1 MHFALTLPEL
11 IPHIAQHLDQTDL
24 AICLRVCREWQQ
36 SFIPSLYR
44 DVVLPPEPY
53 RINFQTHMPALRA
66 FQHYIYSLSFQ
77 INVATPIWSF
87 AGCVALRRL
96 HMSFGI
102 ATNIQSATTELPTF
116 LANNGRY
123 LTHLILER
131 FPRWTMHEVWTALAA
146 SCTNLQTVEL
156 WNSALDA
163 ENQPSLWKLCSN
175 VQHLVL
181 KNVFLFTNA
190 DSSALATVAFSRLR
204 SLDWVG
210 VEGVSLAFLCTDVF
224 PSATHLESFR
234 YSCHRQGRIENSHQ
248 IDSLCQGLPR
258 GSFWKNVHSL
268 MLDGILDT
276 EFAAILRHLS
286 VPLQSLHAS
295 CSGFG
300 GLAMGVMRERGHF
313 ATVQG
318 LHLTQTFVESQM
330 VQEILESCPLLEELA
345 APQLCGRDVERG
357 RAWGCR
363 WLKSL
368 SCQIV
373 LDDEDMARRQQATV
387 FERLSGLVLLKE
399 LHLRANFR
407 ASARPTLDF
416 RVEYGVDVLRT
427 LTKLTRLVLPTPQ
440 ILGAEDVEWMVAHWV
455 NLREIVGTLRATD
468 ACLEILRAH
477 RVVNPHD

>member
-11 IPHIAQHLDQTDL
+11 IPHIAQHLDQPDL
-24 AICLRVCREWQQ
+24 TICVRVCRVWHQ

-44 DVVLPPEPY
+44 DVVLPPEPH
-53 RINFQTHMPALRA
+53 RINLQTLVPVLHA
-66 FQHYIYSLSFQ
+66 FQHCIHSLSFQ

-102 ATNIQSATTELPTF
+102 ATNTLSATTELPTF

-123 LTHLILER
+123 LTHLTLER
-131 FPRWTMHEVWTALAA
+131 FPRWTMHKVWTALAA

-156 WNSALDA
+156 WNSALDS
-163 ENQPSLWKLCSN
+163 ENQSSLWRLCSN

-210 VEGVSLAFLCTDVF
+210 VEGVSLSFLCTDVF
-224 PSATHLESFR
+224 PSATQLESFR

-268 MLDGILDT
+268 RLDGILDT

-330 VQEILESCPLLEELA
+330 VQEILESCPVLEELA
-345 APQLCGRDVERG
+345 APQLWGRDVERG
-357 RAWGCR
+357 GAWSCR

-368 SCQIV
+368 SCQIL
-373 LDDEDMARRQQATV
+373 LDSEDVARQQAAV

-407 ASARPTLDF
+407 ASARPALDF
-416 RVEYGVDVLRT
+416 RVACGVDVLGQ
-427 LTKLTRLVLPTPQ
+427 LTKLTRLVLPAPQ
-440 ILGAEDVEWMVAHWV
+440 ILEVEDVEWMVAHWI
-455 NLREIVGTLRATD
+455 NLREIVGTLETTD
-468 ACLEILRAH
+468 ACLEMLHAH
-477 RVVNPHD
+477 RVVTPHD

>member
-11 IPHIAQHLDQTDL
+11 IPHIAQHLDPPDL
-24 AICLRVCREWQQ
+24 TICIRVCRIWHQ
-36 SFIPSLYR
+36 SFIPTLYR
-44 DVVLPPEPY
+44 DVVLPPESHRTNLQILVPVLY
-53 RINFQTHMPALRA
+53 A
-66 FQHYIYSLSFQ
+66 FQHYIHSLSFQ
-77 INVATPIWSF
+77 INIATPVWSF

-123 LTHLILER
+123 LTHLTLER
-131 FPRWTMHEVWTALAA
+131 FPRWTMQEVWTALAT

-163 ENQPSLWKLCSN
+163 ENQPSLWRLCSN

-210 VEGVSLAFLCTDVF
+210 VEGVSLSFLCTEVF

-234 YSCHRQGRIENSHQ
+234 YSCHRQGRIENSYQ

-268 MLDGILDT
+268 RLDGILDT

-313 ATVQG
+313 AMVQG
-318 LHLTQTFVESQM
+318 LHLTQTFVESHM
-330 VQEILESCPLLEELA
+330 VQEILENCPVLEELA
-345 APQLCGRDVERG
+345 APKLYGRDVERG
-357 RAWGCR
+357 GAWVCR

-373 LDDEDMARRQQATV
+373 LDNDNMARQQATV
-387 FERLSGLVLLKE
+387 FEKLSGLVLLKE
-399 LHLRANFR
+399 LHLQANFR
-407 ASARPTLDF
+407 ASSRPALDF
-416 RVEYGVDVLRT
+416 RVACGVGVLEG
-427 LTKLTRLVLPTPQ
+427 LTKLTRLVLPAPQ
-440 ILGAEDVEWMVAHWV
+440 TLGAEDVEWMVAHWI
-455 NLREIVGTLRATD
+455 NLREIVGILGTTD
-468 ACLEILRAH
+468 ACLEMLRTH